1 MGTYDL
7 NDDPPP
13 VRRDLAEDEP
23 DLPTDAELEAMRPP
37 LPRLDTD
44 PMAPMAK
51 VPPGPETA
59 RPALAEAGDP
69 SAPSLE
75 ELADSIDTEAGPAS

>member
-1 MGTYDL
+1 MATYDV

-13 VRRDLAEDEP
+13 LRRDLAEDEP

-37 LPRLDTD
+37 LPKLDTD
-44 PMAPMAK
+44 PMAPMAN

-59 RPALAEAGDP
+59 RPAFAEAGDP
-69 SAPSLE
+69 ASPPLE
-75 ELADSIDTEAGPAS
+75 ELADSIDQEDGLPS

>member
-1 MGTYDL
+1 MATYDV

-13 VRRDLAEDEP
+13 LRRDLAEDEP
-23 DLPTDAELEAMRPP
+23 DLPTDAELDALKPP
-37 LPRLDTD
+37 LPDLSTD

-69 SAPSLE
+69 AAPPLE
-75 ELADSIDTEAGPAS
+75 ELADSLQQEAGPAS